1 MNSDQHPEGRDSS
14 VDSALAMAASS
25 NWTERAAAMRL
36 LAYHIGDPR
45 ARAQLARGLS
55 DLDTAVVA
63 EATDVLARVG
73 GIAGMRDALRHLAMS
88 DDDAGYHIRDRL
100 VEIWMDG
107 YPVLDVIREIL
118 REEPPGATRDGASE
132 MLDLLEAR

>member
-1 MNSDQHPEGRDSS
+1 
-14 VDSALAMAASS
+14 
-25 NWTERAAAMRL
+25 MRL